1 MLFLNIS
8 ELICEVTIN
17 TNLYQTEISKSQKLF
32 KKEVRSVGTK
42 IKKTYLFQSL
52 YLEGSIALP
61 QGIYHNFEQL
71 LLCINKS

>member
-42 IKKTYLFQSL
+42 IKKT
-52 YLEGSIALP
+52 
-61 QGIYHNFEQL
+61 IYFKA
-71 LLCINKS
+71 CI